1 MLNAEK
7 GNSKSCGPNENYFP
21 RPSKIKGGIY
31 ECHGMIESVKVH
43 RKDQSVEDFTSKCL
57 FLLFWPIS
65 CVSLISLI
73 EIWSFCTNLL
83 DNYPSHKI
91 SCPFLESSP
100 CARISCSCLIF
111 AWINSLYLFLLF
123 LFMPLALFW
132 PEWCKDPC
140 LSLLIVYSC
149 LNQA

>member
-1 MLNAEK
+1 MSSISMCIVLFSYLLPHLHNCFI
-7 GNSKSCGPNENYFP
+7 SK
-21 RPSKIKGGIY
+21 
-31 ECHGMIESVKVH
+31 CHGMTESVKVH
-43 RKDQSVEDFTSKCL
+43 RKDQSFEDFTSKCL

-65 CVSLISLI
+65 CVSLISLT

-83 DNYPSHKI
+83 ENYPLRKI
-91 SCPFLESSP
+91 DHLLHLRILSLCKDQLFLLD
-100 CARISCSCLIF
+100 CCMDQQ
-111 AWINSLYLFLLF
+111 LYLFLLF
-123 LFMPLALFW
+123 LFTPLALFW